1 MVHSFLHYNR
11 CFGDNEVLMFKRSS
25 NPQVFNIV
33 PVLLQN
39 THQVFIGL
47 LSQIS
52 NGEYIVLILSLE
64 DVRDIA
70 DPCPGQGIKDPVGKG
85 KIYNMRISRLRLCLF
100 SGGNCTVPLCRMIH
114 RQVFQVFGRA
124 VFISPVSAIG
134 QTGFQNTFLNDFIDF
149 LISL

>member
-1 MVHSFLHYNR
+1 
-11 CFGDNEVLMFKRSS
+11 MFKRSS

-52 NGEYIVLILSLE
+52 NGEYIVLIFSLE

-70 DPCPGQGIKDPVGKG
+70 DPCPGQSIKDPVGKG
-85 KIYNMRISRLRLCLF
+85 KIYNMLQ
-100 SGGNCTVPLCRMIH
+100 T
-114 RQVFQVFGRA
+114 
-124 VFISPVSAIG
+124 AI
-134 QTGFQNTFLNDFIDF
+134 
-149 LISL
+149 